1 MARAVMLVRMS
12 RLLSAVPSDLRLRHG
27 PVERA
32 PQDADP
38 GLRRL
43 TVGDE
48 SFGAAVEAC
57 SVWNAELFSDMRL
70 IQTGRWCASVVSP
83 CRHAGE
89 PDAVSR
95 RLATMGCFSS
105 RTWRGCTA
113 AGCRALG
120 SARTTTCRCVRAP
133 PCQTPMA
140 AVASTG
146 CDAAVSQDSS
156 GGPRILADRDDL
168 CTTSPE
174 PWRNAPAALANS
186 APRAGCPL

>member
-1 MARAVMLVRMS
+1 MS

-38 GLRRL
+38 GFRRL

-70 IQTGRWCASVVSP
+70 IQTGRWC
-83 CRHAGE
+83 
-89 PDAVSR
+89 
-95 RLATMGCFSS
+95 
-105 RTWRGCTA
+105 
-113 AGCRALG
+113 
-120 SARTTTCRCVRAP
+120 VRAP
-133 PCQTPMA
+133 SRQTPMA

-146 CDAAVSQDSS
+146 YDAAVSQDSS
-156 GGPRILADRDDL
+156 GGPRVFADRDNL

-186 APRAGCPL
+186 ASRPGCPL